1 MRHICIETGSAN
13 ELQIVSQQYLETKDN
28 AGKFVFTLRVIL
40 FYEKQEKY
48 QRFPAKKYQS
58 NLTNILKP
66 AEWLKVIYLDQLFY
80 KNHFNFK

>member
-28 AGKFVFTLRVIL
+28 AGKFVFYLRVIL

-48 QRFPAKKYQS
+48 QRFPAKISIKFQKHFEARGMVKG
-58 NLTNILKP
+58 NLFESIVLQKSF
-66 AEWLKVIYLDQLFY
+66 QF
-80 KNHFNFK
+80 